1 MSIIELSYGHN
12 TVTVDIPA
20 DNLMGIYT
28 TTATAEQA
36 DEGTVLQTALDNP
49 IGSSRLRT
57 IIKPGEKV
65 VIITSDMT
73 RPCPSDKML
82 PPVLAELNA
91 AGVQDADVTVVASL
105 GLHRPMTE
113 TELEAM
119 VGTEVFGRVR
129 VINSDPKEIVN
140 LGTTSHGTPVEIFRP
155 VVEADRRICLGN
167 LELHYFA
174 GYSGGAKAIL
184 PGCAS
189 RACIINNH
197 SMMVQPEAA
206 TGQIDGNPVR
216 RDLEEGVAMLDVDFI
231 LNVIVGLDHNIEAAV
246 AGDVTLAHRVGCE
259 WVAQQGKISIP
270 QQADIV
276 LVSAGGFPKDIN
288 LYQAQK
294 ALDNAAY
301 AVKDEGIII
310 LLAECGEGFGGGKFE
325 QWLTKADSPQTVL
338 DWIQAEFVLGGH
350 KAAAIAGV
358 LVRAQVY
365 MVSAMPAELV
375 NASGMSGFT
384 DLGMAMRAAYGE
396 MGSQARV
403 AVFPQGGSVL
413 PCVG

>member
-28 TTATAEQA
+28 TATAEQA

-49 IGSSRLRT
+49 IGSSRLRK
-57 IIKPGEKV
+57 ILKPGEKV
-65 VIITSDMT
+65 VIVTSDMT

-189 RACIINNH
+189 RACINNNH

-276 LVSAGGFPKDIN
+276 LVSAGGFPKDLN

-310 LLAECGEGFGGGKFE
+310 LLAECGEGFGDGKFE

-338 DWIQAEFVLGGH
+338 DWIRAEFVLGGH
-350 KAAAIAGV
+350 KAAAIAKV

-375 NASGMSGFT
+375 NASGMSAFT
-384 DLGMAMRAAYGE
+384 DLGTAMRAAYGE
-396 MGSQARV
+396 MGPQARV

>member
-155 VVEADRRICLGN
+155 VVETDRRICLGN

-231 LNVIVGLDHNIEAAV
+231 LNVIVGLDHI
-246 AGDVTLAHRVGCE
+246 G
-259 WVAQQGKISIP
+259 
-270 QQADIV
+270 
-276 LVSAGGFPKDIN
+276 
-288 LYQAQK
+288 
-294 ALDNAAY
+294 
-301 AVKDEGIII
+301 
-310 LLAECGEGFGGGKFE
+310 
-325 QWLTKADSPQTVL
+325 
-338 DWIQAEFVLGGH
+338 
-350 KAAAIAGV
+350 
-358 LVRAQVY
+358 
-365 MVSAMPAELV
+365 
-375 NASGMSGFT
+375 
-384 DLGMAMRAAYGE
+384 
-396 MGSQARV
+396 
-403 AVFPQGGSVL
+403 
-413 PCVG
+413 

>member
-396 MGSQARV
+396 MGPQARV